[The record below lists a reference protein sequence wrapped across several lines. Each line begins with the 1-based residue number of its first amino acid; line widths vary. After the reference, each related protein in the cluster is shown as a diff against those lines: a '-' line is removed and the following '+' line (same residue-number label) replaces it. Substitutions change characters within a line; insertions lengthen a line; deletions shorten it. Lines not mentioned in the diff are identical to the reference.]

1 MIIEVDM
8 MKKKKYTPP
17 ELETIMLCLSGNILL
32 GSIEHGQTSSAGGD
46 LDDPPVDDPI
56 EIGGLW

>member
-1 MIIEVDM
+1 M

-46 LDDPPVDDPI
+46 LIDPPDTDDPI